1 MNRPQL
7 PGNKQDSCVSVPAD
21 ALDDLLEAIWH
32 WAFEDYLTTPTT
44 ERPNHIVNTIVR
56 LDSALHGITI
66 EESWVRIKAL
76 RSQQYERNPR
86 S

>member
-1 MNRPQL
+1 MNRSKL
-7 PGNKQDSCVSVPAD
+7 PANEQESCVVVSVD

-44 ERPNHIVNTIVR
+44 DRHDHIFHTIVR
-56 LDSALHGITI
+56 LDAVLHDLTVG
-66 EESWVRIKAL
+66 ECWERIKAWWQE
-76 RSQQYERNPR
+76 QQG